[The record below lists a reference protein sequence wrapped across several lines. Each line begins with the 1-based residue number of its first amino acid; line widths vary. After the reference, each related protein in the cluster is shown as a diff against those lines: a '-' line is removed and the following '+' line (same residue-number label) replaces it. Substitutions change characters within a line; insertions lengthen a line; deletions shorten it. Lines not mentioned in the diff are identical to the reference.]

1 MGAVGH
7 SVTGQNLAD
16 RSTMKL
22 VHARQAADGV
32 TGQIGSYQPHLFVS
46 VKAVLGLRRTRL
58 ATGSQPGRANTCGV
72 PRSLVLRQ
80 DRKEGSRDDQF
91 PPLIWQESSDSRTIA
106 TRGIW
111 DARSVSASIRATT
124 R

>member
-1 MGAVGH
+1 LDEAMGAVGH

-46 VKAVLGLRRTRL
+46 VKAVLGLRRDP
-58 ATGSQPGRANTCGV
+58 SQTVAIG
-72 PRSLVLRQ
+72 LVLRQ
-80 DRKEGSRDDQF
+80 DPSLG
-91 PPLIWQESSDSRTIA
+91 
-106 TRGIW
+106 G
-111 DARSVSASIRATT
+111 
-124 R
+124 